1 MAAYETAR
9 VQHTSTGL
17 FGQFFNLFAGVVQWY
32 DARRTRAVL
41 SQLTDREL
49 EDIGLVRRDIHSI
62 V

>member
-9 VQHTSTGL
+9 VQHTSPGL
-17 FGQFFNLFAGVVQWY
+17 FGQFLNLFAGVVQWY